1 MLHSPPASDAQVTP
15 LKKAV
20 CFEFRLYVAGD
31 TPNSEHARVH
41 LGALCR
47 KYLMGRYKIQIVD
60 VFKDPNRAMI
70 DGVYMTPTLI
80 KLAPS
85 PVRMVVGTLAPSE
98 SLMEA
103 LGLSAVGV

>member
-1 MLHSPPASDAQVTP
+1 VSTVKA
-15 LKKAV
+15 AV

-31 TPNSEHARVH
+31 TPNSALARVN

-47 KYLMGRYKIQIVD
+47 KHLPGRYKIKIVD

-70 DGVYMTPTLI
+70 DGIFMTPALI

-85 PVRMVVGTLAPSE
+85 PVRMIVGTLSQTPS
-98 SLMEA
+98 LLEA
-103 LGLSAVGV
+103 LGLTPTE